1 MSWPSAAPGNAAT
14 NFFPPEHML
23 DFPCHLQH
31 IFRKSQVVGI
41 AAETLQ
47 KGQRPNKPK
56 DGWLLFSHKYVY
68 VSTFEYWKGK
78 KKLSKPKKHTH
89 RFALEGNY
97 SEFS

>member
-1 MSWPSAAPGNAAT
+1 
-14 NFFPPEHML
+14 ML

-56 DGWLLFSHKYVY
+56 DGWLLFSHKYIY
-68 VSTFEYWKGK
+68 VSTFEYWKGGE

-89 RFALEGNY
+89 RFASEGNY

>member
-1 MSWPSAAPGNAAT
+1 
-14 NFFPPEHML
+14 ML

-31 IFRKSQVVGI
+31 IFGKSQVVGT

-47 KGQRPNKPK
+47 KGQRSNKLK
-56 DGWLLFSHKYVY
+56 EGWLSFSPKYIY
-68 VSTFEYWKGK
+68 VSTLEYWKGK
-78 KKLSKPKKHTH
+78 KKKSSKPKKHTH

>member
-1 MSWPSAAPGNAAT
+1 
-14 NFFPPEHML
+14 ML

-31 IFRKSQVVGI
+31 IFGKSQVVGI

-47 KGQRPNKPK
+47 KGQRSNKLK
-56 DGWLLFSHKYVY
+56 EGWLLFSHKYIY
-68 VSTFEYWKGK
+68 ISTFEYWKGGK
-78 KKLSKPKKHTH
+78 KKSSKPKKHTH

>member
-1 MSWPSAAPGNAAT
+1 
-14 NFFPPEHML
+14 ML